1 MQTAGRLVTLNE
13 TYTMTTKNSNKQ
25 VDKVMAFLCS
35 FLGTGYE
42 FADYDGVLQ
51 SVSWATQNVNNMAV
65 QVDLCT
71 GRDRRGFRLEV
82 HLLDVYED
90 TDVDG
95 ARFTIKFST
104 FKIFQKSWERKLSKV
119 VEDYRADIRR
129 IQLGIDDTQAF
140 MLKVTQLPLPQ
151 DL

>member
-1 MQTAGRLVTLNE
+1 MQTAGRPGTLNE
-13 TYTMTTKNSNKQ
+13 TYIMTTKNSNKQ
-25 VDKVMAFLCS
+25 IDKVMAFLCS

-42 FADYDGVLQ
+42 LESYYGTGHG
-51 SVSWATQNVNNMAV
+51 VSWPTQNINNLV
-65 QVDLCT
+65 IQVDLSTCVG
-71 GRDRRGFRLEV
+71 GRRSF
-82 HLLDVYED
+82 LLDVWLWTAYED

-104 FKIFQKSWERKLSKV
+104 FTSFQKSWERKLGEV

-151 DL
+151 N